1 MHIPCQH
8 HLPVD
13 THYTGVNEKLV
24 TLGSLDPVTTPDN
37 DMEYNHPIACPP
49 QFLTG
54 CLFSQGKLTI
64 NRELLLNFSIFLS
77 FFLSLF

>member
-54 CLFSQGKLTI
+54 CLFSQGKFTI
-64 NRELLLNFSIFLS
+64 HSYC
-77 FFLSLF
+77 

>member
-8 HLPVD
+8 HPPVD

-37 DMEYNHPIACPP
+37 DMESNHP
-49 QFLTG
+49 
-54 CLFSQGKLTI
+54 
-64 NRELLLNFSIFLS
+64 
-77 FFLSLF
+77 SLAHHSYSLDVCFPKGNGR